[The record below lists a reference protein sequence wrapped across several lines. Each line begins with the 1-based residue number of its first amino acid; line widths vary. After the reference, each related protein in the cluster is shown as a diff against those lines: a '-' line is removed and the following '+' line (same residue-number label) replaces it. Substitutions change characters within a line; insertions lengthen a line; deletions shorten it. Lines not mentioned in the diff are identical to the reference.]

1 MFKGINAIEFSKQ
14 FNTNEDCYNYLLKIK
29 WGKEY
34 QCSRCGCKESYKG
47 RTYYYR
53 RCRDCGYDESVTANT
68 VFHGIKMPILK
79 AFHMVFRLTAKKKG
93 MSTIE
98 LGTEVGVQ
106 QKTAWLFKRK
116 IQAVMK
122 KDKDDKLNGS
132 VEVDESLIGGYSTE
146 KGRSTKTKDAMFVA
160 VEILSD
166 GRTGNLALQHIESFR
181 SDELKYAIKD
191 NVSETAQIK
200 TDAYHSYKKLA
211 KEMSNITIS
220 YSAKGSAM
228 EELHKQIMQFKN
240 WLRGTHHQC
249 SSEHLFAYTDEYQ
262 YRFNKRNMRNWLFND
277 VVIRLM
283 NQIPHPYNY
292 LKTLC
297 VYST

>member
-1 MFKGINAIEFSKQ
+1 MFKGINVIEFSKRFQ
-14 FNTNEDCYNYLLKIK
+14 TNENCYDYLINIK
-29 WGKEY
+29 WGKDY

-47 RTYYYR
+47 RTYFYR
-53 RCRDCGYDESVTANT
+53 RCRKCEYDESVTANT
-68 VFHGIKMPILK
+68 VFHGIKMPLLK

-116 IQAVMK
+116 VQAVMK
-122 KDKDDKLNGS
+122 KDKDDKLNGK
-132 VEVDESLIGGYSTE
+132 VEVDESLIGGYSTA
-146 KGRSTKTKDAMFVA
+146 KGRSTATKDAMFVA
-160 VEILSD
+160 VEILAD
-166 GRTGNLALQHIESFR
+166 GRAGKIALQHIESFK

-191 NVSETAQIK
+191 NISEEAQIQ

-220 YSAKGSAM
+220 YSEKGSAM
-228 EELHKQIMQFKN
+228 EELNKQIMQFKN
-240 WLRGTHHQC
+240 WLRGTHYQC
-249 SSEHLFAYTDEYQ
+249 SSEHLFAYTDEYE
-262 YRFNKRNMRNWLFND
+262 YRFNKRNMRKWLFND
-277 VVIRLM
+277 VVKRLM
-283 NQIPHPYNY
+283 NQIPYPYNY